1 MYGGPL
7 HSFAEKPQ
15 VGEGWVN
22 GGFFVLQPGI
32 ADYIADDQILWEK
45 EPMERLAE
53 EGELFA
59 YRHESFWHSMDTMRD
74 VYDLERMWA
83 SGKPPWKVW

>member
-1 MYGGPL
+1 
-7 HSFAEKPQ
+7 
-15 VGEGWVN
+15 
-22 GGFFVLQPGI
+22 VLQPGI
-32 ADYIADDQILWEK
+32 AGYVAANETLWEH
-45 EPMERLAE
+45 EPMERLAA